1 MKQQIYQKLHT
12 LLPSMGN
19 IREGNAWKLKASGFM
34 DLNIDMLADNREA
47 VEPHFIV
54 ALSHY
59 YRHESGDMIPDPD
72 MVVKVWTE
80 RQEAEALT
88 YQDLYRFDEVYSSD
102 TGQADPKLQRSL
114 NEFLSQWLDNLLLQ
128 GHK

>member
-1 MKQQIYQKLHT
+1 MKQQIYQKLYT
-12 LLPSMGN
+12 LLPSVGN
-19 IREGNAWKLKASGFM
+19 IREGNARQLKASGFM
-34 DLNIDMLADNREA
+34 DLNIDMLADNRGA
-47 VEPHFIV
+47 SEPHFIV

-72 MVVKVWTE
+72 MVVKVWIE
-80 RQEAEALT
+80 RREAEALT
-88 YQDLYRFDEVYSSD
+88 YQDLYRFDEVYDPD
-102 TGQADPKLQRSL
+102 TRQAELKLQRSL